1 MGLFG
6 KNPYI
11 PPFDGIPHYTKP
23 PRDTEAWLDEVF
35 NGSPVVAFTAGLR
48 FMLKMAG
55 PIGRGAAERGY
66 RVEPSVGQSPI
77 QTFRLREDSND
88 SITDCSW

>member
-23 PRDTEAWLDEVF
+23 PRDVEAWLDEVF

-48 FMLKMAG
+48 FMVKMAG
-55 PIGRGAAERGY
+55 PLGRGSAERGY
-66 RVEPSVGQSPI
+66 RVEPALGGSPI
-77 QTFRLREDSND
+77 QTFRLRVDHNNTDTDLDS
-88 SITDCSW
+88 